1 MGCPNQDNTKA
12 LVHGRGL
19 LSVSETG
26 LGLSGDLQ
34 ELFDAKMVPLKAG
47 EAYSLVYGIA
57 VAPLS
62 LVATAE

>member
-12 LVHGRGL
+12 VVHGRGL

-34 ELFDAKMVPLKAG
+34 ELFDAKMVPLKL
-47 EAYSLVYGIA
+47 ERLIA
-57 VAPLS
+57 WS
-62 LVATAE
+62 MG